1 MFDEIGEMSMKPPS
15 FPRSFVKYELIFHEI
30 RRLVRE
36 MFVKRLN
43 YFRES
48 SYLSPYLDEC
58 VIKFR

>member
-1 MFDEIGEMSMKPPS
+1 MKPPS
-15 FPRSFVKYELIFHEI
+15 FPRSFVNYELIFHEI
-30 RRLVRE
+30 RRLSRE
-36 MFVKRLN
+36 MSVKRLN